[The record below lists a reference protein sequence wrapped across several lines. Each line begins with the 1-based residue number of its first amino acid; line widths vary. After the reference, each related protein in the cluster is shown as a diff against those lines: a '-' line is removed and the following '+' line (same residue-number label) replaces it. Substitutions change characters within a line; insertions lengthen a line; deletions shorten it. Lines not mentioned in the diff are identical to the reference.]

1 MNNKLHCSL
10 SLCEILE
17 LIFLFVLDIPMSTV
31 TTLTEK
37 SANTV
42 TDWFNMCREVCTSIV
57 SHQRRGKMVRTT
69 DNPLQIERQDLLV
82 DGSTNEEGC

>member
-1 MNNKLHCSL
+1 MNNKLHCNL

-31 TTLTEK
+31 MAPTGK

-42 TDWFNMCREVCTSIV
+42 TDWFNMC
-57 SHQRRGKMVRTT
+57 
-69 DNPLQIERQDLLV
+69 
-82 DGSTNEEGC
+82 